1 MAGRP
6 CSASH
11 TRPSNSA
18 TRVLPAGRKRAKE
31 ANPCSSPVA
40 VDGVARTGLCGPPA
54 RRTSVRVP
62 TTPRGPLPRTT
73 LYRSLAH
80 CLVGGSSVMT
90 AATTSASDPPAGAI
104 AARLHAA
111 RLSYIRPRV
120 PSTVSTM
127 QVHCG
132 SPCPNATGSSSPS
145 DTTRTGSPAGQYSSN
160 QGSRTASPMR
170 SRP

>member
-6 CSASH
+6 WSVSH
-11 TRPSNSA
+11 TRLSNSA
-18 TRVLPAGRKRAKE
+18 TSTLPAGRKRAKE
-31 ANPCSSPVA
+31 AKPCSNLVA
-40 VDGVARTGLCGPPA
+40 VDGIARNGLCGPPG

-62 TTPRGPLPRTT
+62 TTPRGPPPRTA

-80 CLVGGSSVMT
+80 CLVGGSSVMA

-111 RLSYIRPRV
+111 RLSYMSPRV

-127 QVHCG
+127 HVHRG

-160 QGSRTASPMR
+160 QGSSTASAMR